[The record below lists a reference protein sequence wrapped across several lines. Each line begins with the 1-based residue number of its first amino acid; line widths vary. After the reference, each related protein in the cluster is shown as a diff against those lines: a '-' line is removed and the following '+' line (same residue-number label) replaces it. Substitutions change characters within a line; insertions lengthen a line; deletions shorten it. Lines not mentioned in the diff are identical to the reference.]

1 MDPAGAPVIE
11 RLILNLFNKIMII
24 YNVTISIDR
33 EVQEEWLQWMKEVHI
48 PDVMSTGLFIENR
61 ILRVLNVDDTGATFS
76 IQYTLRTM
84 ADYEKYSAEFA
95 PRFQSEHTSRYKDRF
110 VAFRTLLEVV

>member
-1 MDPAGAPVIE
+1 
-11 RLILNLFNKIMII
+11 MII
-24 YNVTISIDR
+24 YNITVSIDH

-48 PDVMSTGLFIENR
+48 PDVMSTGLFIENK

-76 IQYTLRTM
+76 IQYTALNM
-84 ADYEKYSAEFA
+84 QDYERYQQEHA
-95 PRFQSEHTSRYKDRF
+95 PRLQAEHTSRYKDRF

>member
-1 MDPAGAPVIE
+1 
-11 RLILNLFNKIMII
+11 MII
-24 YNVTISIDR
+24 YNVTISIDH

-48 PDVMSTGLFIENR
+48 PDVMNTGLFIDSR

-76 IQYTLRTM
+76 IQYMLHSM
-84 ADYEKYSAEFA
+84 EDYEKYASDFA
-95 PRFQSEHTSRYKDRF
+95 PSLQAAHTQRYKDKF